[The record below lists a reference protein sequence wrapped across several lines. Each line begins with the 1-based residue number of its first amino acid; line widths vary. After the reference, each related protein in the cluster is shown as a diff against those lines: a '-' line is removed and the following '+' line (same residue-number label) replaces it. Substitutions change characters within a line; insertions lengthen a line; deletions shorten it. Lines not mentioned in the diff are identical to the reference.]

1 LGQIAALD
9 HPIHRLEV
17 IDRAA
22 RRLTDAVNHW
32 CPIRRFAPL
41 FIGLFVLAGFA
52 LAAWLTRDGAARP
65 PEPAR
70 PLALAAAAP
79 AASPAKP
86 AALPDPQPPAVE
98 QVLRSGVLIVIS
110 KGSQRMHV
118 FKDGEP
124 WGATPVSTGRR
135 GHATPSG
142 VFPILQKQVWHR
154 SNKYSNAPMPYMQR
168 LTWSGIAIHAGRLPG
183 YAASH
188 GCIRLPYG
196 FARELYALTR
206 ASATT
211 VVIASGPIATHDDAR
226 EFALALKVPPAA
238 PATAGS
244 PQTIQ
249 LAAVSTPAEAD
260 SHWARVLG
268 VRPELARFRKDVVAA
283 VVNGR
288 RIYRLRASA
297 PDARA
302 TCSQLKSAGID
313 CFNVI

>member
-1 LGQIAALD
+1 M
-9 HPIHRLEV
+9 
-17 IDRAA
+17 
-22 RRLTDAVNHW
+22 
-32 CPIRRFAPL
+32 
-41 FIGLFVLAGFA
+41 
-52 LAAWLTRDGAARP
+52 
-65 PEPAR
+65 
-70 PLALAAAAP
+70 AAAP
-79 AASPAKP
+79 VIAPAKP

-124 WGATPVSTGRR
+124 GAETPVSTGRR
-135 GHATPSG
+135 GHATPAG

-168 LTWSGIAIHAGRLPG
+168 LTWTGIAMHAGRLPG

-196 FARELYALTR
+196 FARQLYALTR

-211 VVIASGPIATHDDAR
+211 VVIANGPIASHDVAR
-226 EFALALKVPPAA
+226 TFALALKVPRAVAGAQLAVEEPAVPLA
-238 PATAGS
+238 PPQTSGPA
-244 PQTIQ
+244 QTIQ
-249 LAAVSTPAEAD
+249 LAAASTPAEAD
-260 SHWARVLG
+260 AHWARLLG
-268 VRPELARFRKDVVAA
+268 ARPELARFSKAIVPA
-283 VVNGR
+283 VVGGR
-288 RIYRLRASA
+288 RVYRLRVSA

-302 TCSQLKSAGID
+302 TCSQLKNAGID